1 MNKRVVSR
9 LAISFVLLF
18 LLSTVCSSIITAEDE
33 KSIQITSMNIDVE
46 INNGYTVTEISATMY
61 NPYDENL
68 NGTFNLMLPET
79 AFVSNFS
86 LIFDNKT
93 YYAQVLEK
101 EKAEEK
107 YSEAKSQSKT
117 AGIVEARDMK
127 QFSYSVNLKAYQTV
141 VVTLRYEEFLEKRL
155 EEREYKL
162 AVSSIYNEP
171 ISHFLL
177 VVELNSE
184 REITS
189 LEKIGCSDKTTVEW
203 IDTKHGILSIKEN
216 DFFPS
221 EDFSFTYEE
230 SALSVNGTLVS
241 YYDEVNEQ
249 YYFFHIFSPQQ
260 EELGGSMP
268 KDIVFVLDRSGS
280 MSGQKITQLKDAFSE
295 IINKLPSDDKFTI
308 ITFNEDISIYNS
320 ELLIASQENINNAI
334 GLINSIDASG
344 STNIYDGLEYSLEL
358 LESSEGRT
366 PIILLLTDGL
376 PNSGKISTPYAIREN
391 IKEHNLIQ
399 CPLFTLGFGDDV
411 DFDFL
416 AALSLENYAT
426 SKKIYTASD
435 ASEQIQN
442 FYDTISTTLL
452 RDITVEYTP
461 VCEFVYPMSIP
472 SLFEGSETVISGIC
486 PNVTELSSQITAR
499 TKVGIKYFNS
509 TFELNSTQTNNIFIY
524 RYWAY
529 SRINYLLDEIKIQG
543 EQPSLVNEII
553 NLSIQG
559 NFVTP
564 YTALFLEIEGY
575 QPSESEYESQTDAT
589 TDSNY
594 LPGAGGGGVPGF
606 EILIALCSIVFVLL
620 WKRKRI

>member
-1 MNKRVVSR
+1 MNKRVVS
-9 LAISFVLLF
+9 LLPISLVLL
-18 LLSTVCSSIITAEDE
+18 SAVCSIITAEDE
-33 KSIQITSMNIDVE
+33 KNIQITSMNINVE
-46 INNGYTVTEISATMY
+46 INNGYTVTEISATIC

-68 NGTFNLMLPET
+68 DGTFNLMLPET

-86 LIFDNKT
+86 LTLDNKT

-101 EKAEEK
+101 EEAEEK
-107 YSEAKSQSKT
+107 YSEAKSQGKT

-127 QFSYSVNLKAYQTV
+127 QFSYTVNLKAYQTV
-141 VVTLRYEEFLEKRL
+141 VVTLRYEEFLEKKL
-155 EEREYKL
+155 GERKYNFAL
-162 AVSSIYNEP
+162 SSIYDEP
-171 ISHFLL
+171 ISQFLL

-189 LEKIGCSDKTTVEW
+189 LEKTGCSDQTTVEW
-203 IDTKHGILSIKEN
+203 IDTKHGTLSIKEN

-221 EDFSFTYEE
+221 EDFSFQYKE
-230 SALSVNGTLVS
+230 SALPVNGTLVS

-268 KDIVFVLDRSGS
+268 KDIVFVLDKSGS
-280 MSGQKITQLKDAFSE
+280 MSGEKINQLKDAFSE
-295 IINKLPSDDKFTI
+295 IVNQLPSDDKFTI
-308 ITFNEDISIYNS
+308 IMFNADISVYNS
-320 ELLIASQENINNAI
+320 ELLTASQENINNA
-334 GLINSIDASG
+334 LSYINSIGAGG
-344 STNIYDGLEYSLEL
+344 STNIYDGLEYSLEI

-376 PNSGKISTPYAIREN
+376 PNSGKFSTTYAIREN
-391 IKEHNLIQ
+391 IKERNLIQ

-416 AALSLENYAT
+416 TALSLENYAT
-426 SKKIYTASD
+426 SKKIYAGSD

-452 RDITVEYTP
+452 RDITVEYDP
-461 VCEFVYPMSIP
+461 VCEYVYPNSIP

-486 PNVTELSSQITAR
+486 PNATELSSQITSR
-499 TKVGIKYFNS
+499 TRLGTKHFNS
-509 TFELNSTQTNNIFIY
+509 TFELNNTPADNIFIY

-543 EQPSLVNEII
+543 EQSYLVNEII

-564 YTALFLEIEGY
+564 YTALYLEVEGY
-575 QPSESEYESQTDAT
+575 QPSESEYEDQSDEW
-589 TDSNY
+589 DPNY
-594 LPGAGGGGVPGF
+594 QPGTGGGGVPGF
-606 EILIALCSIVFVLL
+606 GLFIVICAIILALFL
-620 WKRKRI
+620 RRRE

>member
-1 MNKRVVSR
+1 MWKNMNKRVVS
-9 LAISFVLLF
+9 LLPISIVLL
-18 LLSTVCSSIITAEDE
+18 SAVCCSVIAAEDE
-33 KSIQITSMNIDVE
+33 KNIQITSMNIDVE
-46 INNGYTVTEISATMY
+46 INNGYTVTEISATIY

-68 NGTFNLMLPET
+68 DGTFNLLLPEN

-86 LIFDNKT
+86 LTLEDKI

-101 EKAEEK
+101 EEAEK
-107 YSEAKSQSKT
+107 KFSEAKTQNKT
-117 AGIVEARDMK
+117 AGMVEARDMK
-127 QFSYSVNLKAYQTV
+127 QFSYTINLKAYQTV
-141 VVTLRYEEFLEKRL
+141 VVTLRYEEFLEKKL
-155 EEREYKL
+155 GEREYNFAL
-162 AVSSIYNEP
+162 SSIYDQP
-171 ISHFLL
+171 ISQFLL
-177 VVELNSE
+177 VVTLNSE

-189 LEKIGCSDKTTVEW
+189 LEKTGCSDQTTVEW

-221 EDFSFTYEE
+221 EDFSFQYKE
-230 SALSVNGTLVS
+230 SALPVNGTLVS

-249 YYFFHIFSPQQ
+249 YYFFHIFSPQK

-268 KDIVFVLDRSGS
+268 KDIVFVLDKSGS
-280 MSGQKITQLKDAFSE
+280 MSGEKINQLKDAFSE
-295 IINKLPSDDKFTI
+295 IINQLPSDDKFTI
-308 ITFNEDISIYNS
+308 IMFNADISVYNS
-320 ELLIASQENINNAI
+320 ELLTASQENINNAI
-334 GLINSIDASG
+334 SFINSIDAGG
-344 STNIYDGLEYSLEL
+344 STNIYDGLEYSLEI

-376 PNSGKISTPYAIREN
+376 PNSGKFSTTYAIREN
-391 IKEHNLIQ
+391 IKERNLIQ

-416 AALSLENYAT
+416 TALSLENYAN
-426 SKKIYTASD
+426 SKKIYTGSD

-452 RDITVEYTP
+452 RDITVKYYP
-461 VCEFVYPMSIP
+461 VCEYVYPTSIP

-486 PNVTELSSQITAR
+486 PNATELSSQITAR
-499 TKVGIKYFNS
+499 TKLGTKHFNS
-509 TFELNSTQTNNIFIY
+509 TFELNNTPADNIFIY

-543 EQPSLVNEII
+543 EQSYLVNEII

-564 YTALFLEIEGY
+564 YTALYLEVEGH
-575 QPSESEYESQTDAT
+575 QPSESEYKDQSDDW
-589 TDSNY
+589 DSNY
-594 LPGAGGGGVPGF
+594 QPDTGGGSIPGF
-606 EILIALCSIVFVLL
+606 ELFIVICAIILALFL
-620 WKRKRI
+620 RRRE